1 MHLTTEMPPELG
13 ELLSHISNIYLLNV
27 DYMMNEL
34 RYFNYWFKNV
44 RSRSFFLKEH
54 WISMYLNAIFLVTCI
69 YVLLEVLA
77 NQSSSNS
84 N

>member
-44 RSRSFFLKEH
+44 RSRSFFFKRALD
-54 WISMYLNAIFLVTCI
+54 F
-69 YVLLEVLA
+69 YVP
-77 NQSSSNS
+77 
-84 N
+84 